1 MVQVRKI
8 WQEEVLQDLTSYNNL
23 KNRYKEI
30 IPEII
35 RFVEVNQPILNEWVL
50 DKWVEDRNLG
60 RVQLWDGSWK
70 VIPMPLNPVGTTAT
84 EEDFELSE
92 MVSFVELFN
101 TTVEKVQEVLPKLT
115 ESMETLCPTFYNAI
129 KEDVDGQLL
138 KSCTISKLSPGT
150 KINPHSGDID
160 SLRLHFP
167 IVTDACAWL
176 SVRGRKRTWIP
187 GELFAFHDHDKH
199 WAQHNGLKDRIV
211 VIMDYSLSQ
220 LEEEKGIVLQKWD
233 EEEDYI

>member
-1 MVQVRKI
+1 
-8 WQEEVLQDLTSYNNL
+8 
-23 KNRYKEI
+23 
-30 IPEII
+30 
-35 RFVEVNQPILNEWVL
+35 
-50 DKWVEDRNLG
+50 
-60 RVQLWDGSWK
+60 
-70 VIPMPLNPVGTTAT
+70 MPLNPVGTTAT

-115 ESMETLCPTFYNAI
+115 ESMMQLCPIFYDAI
-129 KEDVDGQLL
+129 QEDVDGMLL

-167 IVTDACAWL
+167 IIEDEGAWL
-176 SVRGRKRTWIP
+176 SVRGRKRSWKV
-187 GELFAFHDHDKH
+187 GEPFAFHDHDKH
-199 WAQHNGLKDRIV
+199 WAQHNGTHDRIV

-220 LEEEKGIVLQKWD
+220 LEWAKAVSYTHLRAHETLR
-233 EEEDYI
+233 